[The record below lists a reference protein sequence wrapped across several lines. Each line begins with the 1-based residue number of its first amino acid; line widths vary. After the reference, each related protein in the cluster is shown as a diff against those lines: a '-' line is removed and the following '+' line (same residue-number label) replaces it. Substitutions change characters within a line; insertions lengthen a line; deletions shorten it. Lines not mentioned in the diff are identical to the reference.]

1 MERMWRKRAAGGWQ
15 ELWRHDSRATGTAM
29 EFAVFLPP
37 AVADAESPRPTP
49 ALFYLSGLTCTWAN
63 AAEKANL
70 QFFAARHNFV
80 VVWPDTS
87 PRGLGLPGEDDSYD
101 FGSGAGFYVDATV
114 APWSQNYKM
123 FEYVSAELPEIVFSR
138 FPVDPARAGVFGHSM
153 GGHGAL
159 LCALKK
165 PEVFRSCSAFAPI
178 CAPSRCPWGR
188 KALGRIFGRG
198 RIFVAAMG
206 RQRVGGGIKFSRRD
220 FGRFRRRG
228 RVFANAIKARIVA
241 RGAGDGGHRGATARA
256 SALRPQLLFRLL
268 FRRRSFRS
276 PRAPTRRR
284 RLILAS
290 PPSARKSALVRARNR
305 R

>member
-1 MERMWRKRAAGGWQ
+1 MERVWRKRAAGGWQ

-87 PRGLGLPGEDDSYD
+87 PRGLGLPGEDESYD

-114 APWSQNYKM
+114 APWSRNYKM
-123 FEYVSAELPEIVFSR
+123 FEYVSAELPQIVFSR
-138 FPVDPARAGVFGHSM
+138 FPADPARAGVFGHSM

-188 KALGRIFGRG
+188 KALAGYLGADESSWRQWDACELAAGSNFRGEILADFGGADEFLQTQLKPELLREALATAG
-198 RIFVAAMG
+198 IAARLREHPHYDHSYYFVSSFAADHFDHHA
-206 RQRVGGGIKFSRRD
+206 RQLAGGG
-220 FGRFRRRG
+220 
-228 RVFANAIKARIVA
+228 
-241 RGAGDGGHRGATARA
+241 
-256 SALRPQLLFRLL
+256 
-268 FRRRSFRS
+268 
-276 PRAPTRRR
+276 
-284 RLILAS
+284 
-290 PPSARKSALVRARNR
+290 
-305 R
+305 

>member
-87 PRGLGLPGEDDSYD
+87 PRGLGLPGEDESYD

-114 APWSQNYKM
+114 APWSRNYKM
-123 FEYVSAELPEIVFSR
+123 FEYVSAELPQIVFSR
-138 FPVDPARAGVFGHSM
+138 FPCRSRAR
-153 GGHGAL
+153 GGFRPFDGRPRRVVVRAQKTGSVSQLLGFRADLRAVSLPLGAQG
-159 LCALKK
+159 A
-165 PEVFRSCSAFAPI
+165 
-178 CAPSRCPWGR
+178 
-188 KALGRIFGRG
+188 GRICGRG

-206 RQRVGGGIKFSRRD
+206 RQRVGGGIEFSRRD

-228 RVFANAIKARIVA
+228 RIFANAIKARIVA
-241 RGAGDGGHRGATARA
+241 RGAGESGHRGAVARA

-276 PRAPTRRR
+276 SRASIRGR
-284 RLILAS
+284 RLIFAL
-290 PPSARKSALVRARNR
+290 PPSARKPTLARARNR

>member
-37 AVADAESPRPTP
+37 AVADAESPRPMP

-114 APWSQNYKM
+114 APWSRNYKM

-138 FPVDPARAGVFGHSM
+138 FPADPARAGVFGHSM

-188 KALGRIFGRG
+188 KALAGYVG
-198 RIFVAAMG
+198 ADESSW
-206 RQRVGGGIKFSRRD
+206 RQWDALRVGARRSNYR
-220 FGRFRRRG
+220 GERVLPISARG
-228 RVFANAIKARIVA
+228 RVFANAIKAPNCCA
-241 RGAGDGGHRGATARA
+241 RRWRKRA
-256 SALRPQLLFRLL
+256 S
-268 FRRRSFRS
+268 RRNCASIRITTTVIISS
-276 PRAPTRRR
+276 P
-284 RLILAS
+284 LS
-290 PPSARKSALVRARNR
+290 PPIISIHHARQLAGGG
-305 R
+305 

>member
-87 PRGLGLPGEDDSYD
+87 PRGLGLPGEDESYD
-101 FGSGAGFYVDATV
+101 FGSGSGILCRRDGRAVVAKLQNVRVCERGVAADCVLPISRRSRARGGFRPFDGRPRRVVVRAQKTGSVSQLFGFRADLRAVALPLGAQGAG
-114 APWSQNYKM
+114 
-123 FEYVSAELPEIVFSR
+123 
-138 FPVDPARAGVFGHSM
+138 G
-153 GGHGAL
+153 
-159 LCALKK
+159 
-165 PEVFRSCSAFAPI
+165 
-178 CAPSRCPWGR
+178 
-188 KALGRIFGRG
+188 IFGRG

-206 RQRVGGGIKFSRRD
+206 RLRVGGGIKFSRRD

-241 RGAGDGGHRGATARA
+241 RGAGDGGHRGAVARA
-256 SALRPQLLFRLL
+256 SALRSQLLFRLL

-276 PRAPTRRR
+276 SRAPTRGR
-284 RLILAS
+284 RLILAA
-290 PPSARKSALVRARNR
+290 PPSARKPALARARNR